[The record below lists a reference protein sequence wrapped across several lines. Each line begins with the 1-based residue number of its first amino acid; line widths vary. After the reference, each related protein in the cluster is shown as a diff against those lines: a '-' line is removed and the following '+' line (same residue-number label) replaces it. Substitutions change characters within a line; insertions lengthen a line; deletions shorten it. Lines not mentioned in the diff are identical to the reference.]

1 MGIEDKDRVV
11 ITPTLLRASLGIVED
26 EEEEVIDEV
35 NPVEEAPEAPTGG
48 LMAKPDEMSATQDEQ
63 AEMLGD
69 VPSEDELPVEE
80 DVVNEL

>member
-1 MGIEDKDRVV
+1 V
-11 ITPTLLRASLGIVED
+11 D
-26 EEEEVIDEV
+26 EEV

-48 LMAKPDEMSATQDEQ
+48 LMAIPDTMSATEQEQ

-69 VPSEDELPVEE
+69 TPSEDELPVEE